1 MPKITLKIL
10 LWTQHMNSENRAQG
24 SIFVTLVPLEAELSS
39 IRSGAY
45 LCFRVDERAEEQT
58 KVQVLLLGESPE
70 EPGRLQSM
78 GSQRVRHN
86 LVAEQQ

>member
-1 MPKITLKIL
+1 
-10 LWTQHMNSENRAQG
+10 MNSENRAQG

-39 IRSGAY
+39 IRGGAY

-78 GSQRVRHN
+78 GSQRVRHS
-86 LVAEQQ
+86 

>member
-1 MPKITLKIL
+1 
-10 LWTQHMNSENRAQG
+10 MNSENRAQG
-24 SIFVTLVPLEAELSS
+24 SIFVTLVPLEAELSF
-39 IRSGAY
+39 IRGGAY

-78 GSQRVRHN
+78 GSQRVR
-86 LVAEQQ
+86 QD